1 MFLAYALKRYILLWQ
16 RRSDS
21 KSQADWSHCLSHQET
36 ENEQEMGQ
44 DYNLKVSS
52 QWSLCSNKALSPRS
66 STAFLSSITNLWSSV
81 KAYEPLGDISHS
93 NYNIY
98 VTYKNPALAK
108 LGMDTFN
115 PITWKTQS
123 DECLWV
129 RYQHG
134 LYIELQISHSET
146 MSQKKSN
153 LKYENYG
160 KL

>member
-1 MFLAYALKRYILLWQ
+1 MLWRDTFFCGREDLTAKARLAGHIACPIKKQ
-16 RRSDS
+16 
-21 KSQADWSHCLSHQET
+21 K
-36 ENEQEMGQ
+36 MGQ

-66 STAFLSSITNLWSSV
+66 SIAFLSSITNLWSSIN
-81 KAYEPLGDISHS
+81 AYEPMGDISHS